1 MDIQEIA
8 DSLQPFT
15 PVIQWGAVSQK
26 WHVTFADWKDD
37 VYTGDTILLALQA
50 AQQGLQADAEAAYQ
64 VEKHGDWKYW
74 QERDPSW
81 KLPRR

>member
-15 PVIQWGAVSQK
+15 PVIQWGAVTQK

-50 AQQGLQADAEAAYQ
+50 AQQGMHLTGGMHP
-64 VEKHGDWKYW
+64 V
-74 QERDPSW
+74 
-81 KLPRR
+81 RRLLSSLKNILSRLSALATRK